1 MPVPIATP
9 PQEMLRPP
17 LSPISWAF
25 TRGAVD
31 RGLLPSMGSIGDC
44 DDVVIESF
52 WSRMQLTLSTP
63 TVAPERHE
71 PNRYMSVYRRH
82 GRR

>member
-1 MPVPIATP
+1 
-9 PQEMLRPP
+9 
-17 LSPISWAF
+17 
-25 TRGAVD
+25 
-31 RGLLPSMGSIGDC
+31 MGSIGDC